1 MIDTVMHRVSA
12 VFLSILLLS
21 AIPLNGQKKRAAAPF
36 VFTPQW
42 TAQAQFAGYYVAQ
55 EKGFYEEEG
64 IVVVIEHPNSTRTAL
79 DRIRKNQSQATTLPV
94 AQAMEVMD
102 SGIPLVNILQTSM
115 NSGLMLVSRR
125 GKDPLQQRGATA
137 SCFRAGFS
145 QLAICMAQEKQLDYN
160 WIEAANMLNLFV
172 AGAIDVA
179 LCMSYN
185 EYYQLLQT
193 GLIDLP
199 SEGVVCRLSQE
210 GYNIQEDGVY
220 MTRDAFRKDSE
231 RALKFA
237 AASRRG
243 WEYAAEHPDEALE
256 IVMRYVRKHHI
267 ATNPVL
273 QRLMLQEILRLMEN
287 EDGVRSYTLEPEMV
301 NRCSQ
306 LLLEAGIIRNPHPIE
321 SFRP

>member
-1 MIDTVMHRVSA
+1 MFENTIMRKVTA
-12 VFLSILLLS
+12 VFLSFLLLS
-21 AIPLNGQKKRAAAPF
+21 ALPLSGQKKAAAPF

-42 TAQAQFAGYYVAQ
+42 TAQAQFAGYYVAL

-64 IVVVIEHPNSTRTAL
+64 ITVIIDHPNSTRTAL
-79 DRIRKNQSQATTLPV
+79 DRIRKNQSHATTLPI

-125 GKDPLQQRGATA
+125 GKNPLQQIGATA

-145 QLAICMAQEKQLDYN
+145 QLALCMAQEKKLKYN
-160 WIEAANMLNLFV
+160 WIEAANMLNLYV

-193 GLIDLP
+193 GLID
-199 SEGVVCRLSQE
+199 STEDVVCRLSDE

-220 MTRDAFRKDSE
+220 MTREAFRKDTE

-237 AASRRG
+237 SASRRG
-243 WEYAAEHPDEALE
+243 WEYAAEHPGEALE

-267 ATNPVL
+267 ATNPIL
-273 QRLMLQEILRLMEN
+273 QRLMLEEVLRLMEN
-287 EDGVRSYTLEPEMV
+287 GDGVRSYTLEPEMV

-306 LLLEAGIIRNPHPIE
+306 LLLEAGIIREPHTIE